1 MYSPEEE
8 NWQNTS
14 TYIKRR
20 LEWLTA
26 GGQAHPPMAVMTERP
41 EVAQSSRLAVSAGLW
56 SVLDSGEVRSTT
68 KEASAGGEMGLPGRV
83 RASRQKARLPSSMSI
98 ERRCSQMVW
107 PRLRVG
113 LLTSNDPI
121 KKHGSQVCPAVW
133 ILVDSRYRWVDNL
146 GSHHKLSVWHIITSP
161 YVIFSFQMKTKP
173 GYNYV

>member
-1 MYSPEEE
+1 MAYS
-8 NWQNTS
+8 
-14 TYIKRR
+14 
-20 LEWLTA
+20 
-26 GGQAHPPMAVMTERP
+26 
-41 EVAQSSRLAVSAGLW
+41 LW
-56 SVLDSGEVRSTT
+56 SSSPTKGYPDRKASSCSVLEAGCLRWSLVGVGFWRSLFQLPV

-133 ILVDSRYRWVDNL
+133 ILVDSRC
-146 GSHHKLSVWHIITSP
+146 G
-161 YVIFSFQMKTKP
+161 
-173 GYNYV
+173 